1 MKLAVNEIISI
12 DTSVVC
18 ANCREATNGDI
29 IVALLIGIALIA
41 ISLLVKNVFRKK

>member
-12 DTSVVC
+12 DTSGICV
-18 ANCREATNGDI
+18 NCREASGGDI

-41 ISLLVKNVFRKK
+41 ISLLVKNVFQKK